1 MSNITLIVLG
11 LLITFIFALYLL
23 YQYTAAKLSASEM
36 KNNEYEHTIRQLKDE
51 NSILRDEMKIT
62 AKNRREANEKINA
75 LHSGELSADDI
86 LPK

>member
-1 MSNITLIVLG
+1 MANVTLIVFG
-11 LLITFIFALYLL
+11 LLLAFIFALYML
-23 YQYTAAKLSASEM
+23 YQHTARKLSASEM

>member
-1 MSNITLIVLG
+1 
-11 LLITFIFALYLL
+11 
-23 YQYTAAKLSASEM
+23 M